1 VIRKAYSLREAAR
14 LCGIDKNTL
23 HRLLEEAGFRV
34 PRVPR
39 GSRVRVP
46 LAVLQQ
52 AIALR
57 EVALAGATISLIKS
71 AASAAGVKL
80 VG

>member
-1 VIRKAYSLREAAR
+1 MIRKAYSLREAAR
-14 LCGIDKNTL
+14 LCGIDKHTL
-23 HRLLEEAGFRV
+23 RRLLEEAGFRV

-39 GSRVRVP
+39 GSKLRVP
-46 LAVLQQ
+46 LAVLEV

-57 EVALAGATISLIKS
+57 EVS
-71 AASAAGVKL
+71 L